1 MALLLIFLKCL
12 TNLKMLKDF
21 LMKKMLASK
30 LKDMPAEERDK
41 MVAIIE
47 KNPEL
52 FQKVAL
58 EVQEKIKQGQN
69 QMTATMAVVKKY
81 QEELKNIV

>member
-1 MALLLIFLKCL
+1 
-12 TNLKMLKDF
+12 MLKDF